1 MIQTLQQAGV
11 NNAGVFKND
20 IYNGQVSHDAE
31 RYHCFS
37 LISGGDEEAEVRK

>member
-20 IYNGQVSHDAE
+20 IYNGSNEVSHD
-31 RYHCFS
+31 
-37 LISGGDEEAEVRK
+37 GDGIRMFLYDFGM